1 MKINSQFIIYLI
13 SITLITSCSKLDV
26 INPVDFQKQLISG
39 TGAYL
44 NSKHTWQ
51 LDSTSIN
58 GVNLT
63 LSSSERNY
71 KKTFSY
77 DGNYSDTDNNAG
89 AWEINTLNKLKQT
102 ILSSMGTSQDSTTY
116 DIVFVNSVQLN
127 LSKKLL
133 NGQTAIY
140 SFKIVN

>member
-1 MKINSQFIIYLI
+1 MNKSMKYIFYLMI
-13 SITLITSCSKLDV
+13 LIFITSCSKLDV
-26 INPVDFQKQLISG
+26 INSVDFQKQLISG

-51 LDSTSIN
+51 LDSTRIN

-63 LSSSERNY
+63 LSPSERNY
-71 KKTFSY
+71 KKTFNN
-77 DGNYSDTDNNAG
+77 DGSYSDTDNNTG

-102 ILSSMGTSQDSTTY
+102 ILTSLGTNQDSTTY

>member
-13 SITLITSCSKLDV
+13 SITVITSCSKIDV
-26 INPVDFQKQLISG
+26 ISPVNFQKQLLSG
-39 TGAYL
+39 TGTYQ

-51 LDSTSIN
+51 LDSTRIN
-58 GVNLT
+58 GVNLALT
-63 LSSSERNY
+63 PSEKNF

-77 DGNYSDTDNNAG
+77 DGSCSDTDNNTG
-89 AWEINTLNKLKQT
+89 VWEINTLNKLKETLLNSMST
-102 ILSSMGTSQDSTTY
+102 IQDSTTY
-116 DIVFVNSVQLN
+116 DIVSVNSVQLN

>member
-1 MKINSQFIIYLI
+1 MKKLLQHIFYLMIFIF
-13 SITLITSCSKLDV
+13 ITSCSKLDV

-71 KKTFSY
+71 KKLLVMTVIIVILIIMQ
-77 DGNYSDTDNNAG
+77 GHG
-89 AWEINTLNKLKQT
+89 RLTL
-102 ILSSMGTSQDSTTY
+102 
-116 DIVFVNSVQLN
+116 
-127 LSKKLL
+127 
-133 NGQTAIY
+133 
-140 SFKIVN
+140 